1 MKIAQIKKCEL
12 LLLPAVSQELY
23 YVVLKKKEEEMA
35 TRVIVSFMF
44 SLCVCAR
51 EAVLSRQ
58 LGGKTKEETE
68 DKWSFT
74 GAVNEARDAV
84 NKLVLSQWVQKGS
97 SPQL

>member
-1 MKIAQIKKCEL
+1 
-12 LLLPAVSQELY
+12 
-23 YVVLKKKEEEMA
+23 MA